1 MATERGRFDMSNDEC
16 KPVAVSRRIAAPAG
30 DIFALLADPG
40 RHPTLD
46 GSGMLRPG
54 AANDVISGVGDVFVM
69 KMFFPAMGDYEM
81 LNRVVAFE
89 PDRRLSWEPFSP
101 QTDPASRNGSR
112 WMFELAP
119 DGPEATLVTETYDC
133 SDSPDR
139 VREAVDNGR
148 AWIDGMTATLER
160 LDHACTG

>member
-1 MATERGRFDMSNDEC
+1 MGSDGYE
-16 KPVAVSRRIAAPAG
+16 PVSVSRRIAAPAS

-54 AANDVISGVGDVFVM
+54 AANEVISGVGDVFVM
-69 KMFFPAMGDYEM
+69 KMFFAAMGDYEM
-81 LNRVVAFE
+81 HNRVVAFE
-89 PDRRLSWEPFSP
+89 PDRRISWEPFSAEI
-101 QTDPASRNGSR
+101 DPATVPDNRNGSR

-119 DGPEATLVTETYDC
+119 DGPGATVVTETYDC
-133 SDSPDR
+133 SGSPDT
-139 VREAVDNGR
+139 VRQAVDDGR

-160 LDHACTG
+160 LDQACTG

>member
-1 MATERGRFDMSNDEC
+1 MDNDERQT
-16 KPVAVSRRIAAPAG
+16 VSVSRRIEAPAG

-54 AANDVISGVGDVFVM
+54 ATNEVISGVGDVFIM

-89 PDRRLSWEPFSP
+89 PDRRISWEPSSP
-101 QTDPASRNGSR
+101 EADPATEAGSRNGSR

-119 DGPEATLVTETYDC
+119 DGPAATLVTETYDC
-133 SDSPDR
+133 TDSPDHI
-139 VREAVDNGR
+139 REAVDNGR

-160 LDHACTG
+160 LDQACTG